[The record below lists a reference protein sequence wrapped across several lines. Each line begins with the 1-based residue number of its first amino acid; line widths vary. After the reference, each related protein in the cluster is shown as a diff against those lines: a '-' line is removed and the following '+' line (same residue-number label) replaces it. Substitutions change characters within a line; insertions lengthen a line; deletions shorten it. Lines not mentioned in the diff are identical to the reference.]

1 MGVLPLDPYYHK
13 IFESWGR
20 GVQMIIEKCK
30 EAGHPT
36 PFYELDKIGTALIL
50 PSKQLIGANFNHH
63 NQAINLRQQEIITIL
78 KQHGE
83 LGANQHSPLKF
94 RGV

>member
-1 MGVLPLDPYYHK
+1 MPRNPNIANVLYYHK
-13 IFESWGR
+13 IFESWGC

-50 PSKQLIGANFNHH
+50 HK
-63 NQAINLRQQEIITIL
+63 
-78 KQHGE
+78 
-83 LGANQHSPLKF
+83 
-94 RGV
+94 